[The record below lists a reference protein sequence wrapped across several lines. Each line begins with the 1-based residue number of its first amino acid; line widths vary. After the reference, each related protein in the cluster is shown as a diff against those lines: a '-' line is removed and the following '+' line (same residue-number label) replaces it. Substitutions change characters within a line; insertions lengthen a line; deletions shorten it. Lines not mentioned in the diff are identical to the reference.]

1 MPPSKSERLPNMKIL
16 NIRETVAKSR
26 TIDGLPCILVER
38 DTPNTS
44 GHPSETHTLAVF
56 ADNEVGNALA
66 DELVEQINHN
76 KVRI

>member
-1 MPPSKSERLPNMKIL
+1 MTIL
-16 NIRETVAKSR
+16 NFTETVAKSR

-38 DTPNTS
+38 ETQNAS

-56 ADNEVGNALA
+56 ADNDVGNALA
-66 DELVEQINHN
+66 DELVERINHN

>member
-1 MPPSKSERLPNMKIL
+1 MVIVNFP
-16 NIRETVAKSR
+16 ETVAKSR

-38 DTPNTS
+38 ETPNAS

-66 DELVEQINHN
+66 DDLVERLNHN

>member
-1 MPPSKSERLPNMKIL
+1 MVIVNFP
-16 NIRETVAKSR
+16 ETVAKSR

-38 DTPNTS
+38 ETPNAS

-66 DELVEQINHN
+66 DDLVERLNHN
-76 KVRI
+76 KVRL